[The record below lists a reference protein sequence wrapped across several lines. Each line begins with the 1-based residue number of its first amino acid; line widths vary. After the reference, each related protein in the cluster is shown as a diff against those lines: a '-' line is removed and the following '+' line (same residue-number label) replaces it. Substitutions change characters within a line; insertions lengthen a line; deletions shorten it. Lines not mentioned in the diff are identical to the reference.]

1 MTSTSHSVASPP
13 AVIKASTLSGLC
25 ALLLIADQ
33 VSKYFCTLYLE
44 LGLPVTVF
52 PGFDLLLAHNSGAAF
67 SFLHEAGGWQ
77 RWLLTGV
84 SAVVSTLV
92 VVWLWRLP
100 RNQILLS
107 LALTL
112 VLAGALGNLCDR
124 LLFGYVIDFIS
135 VYYGPWRFATFN
147 VADSAISVGAVLL
160 ALDVVR
166 NGHGTAAEQGT
177 AHD

>member
-13 AVIKASTLSGLC
+13 VVIKASTLIVLC

-33 VSKYFCTLYLE
+33 VSKTLCTLYLE

-52 PGFDLLLAHNSGAAF
+52 PGFDLLLAHNAGAAF

-84 SAVVSTLV
+84 SAVVSSV
-92 VVWLWRLP
+92 VIVWLWRLP
-100 RNQILLS
+100 RHQILLS

-160 ALDVVR
+160 VLDVVR
-166 NGHGTAAEQGT
+166 NGHGNAEAQGA